1 MPAFA
6 GMTSK
11 SLVAKPVTSLT
22 QTVAPRARRTPLAL
36 GETLPALPLAL
47 FFLAWFIAPFVLLI
61 VISLFDT
68 AEFQAIGL
76 RQYAK
81 FLTDGYSLGVLWDT
95 LKLGFLVTAACL
107 PLAYALGL
115 VYVAGGPHRRTLIL
129 FLIMLPML
137 TSAVVRTFAW
147 IVILG
152 REGIV
157 NNAMLALGLWGAPVP
172 LLYTWGG
179 LILALAQIQLPLM
192 ALPVINSLLK
202 LDRNIVDAA
211 EALGASRF
219 RRLWTVIVPLT
230 LPGAL
235 AGALLVFAAST
246 TAFITQTLVGGG
258 RIVLMPLDIY
268 QQAVGVQDWPFAAAL
283 SIVFTLSIL
292 AITYFINSAAQRRM
306 RGVDAA

>member
-1 MPAFA
+1 VA
-6 GMTSK
+6 
-11 SLVAKPVTSLT
+11 SLAEAPTIPVRG
-22 QTVAPRARRTPLAL
+22 PRRWALPAL

-47 FFLAWFIAPFVLLI
+47 FFLAWFVAPFVLLV

-68 AEFQAIGL
+68 ADFQTLSL

-81 FLTDGYSLGVLWDT
+81 FFTDGYSLGVLWDT
-95 LKLGFLVTAACL
+95 LELGFLVTAVCL

-115 VYVAGGPHRRTLIL
+115 VYVGGGPRRRTLIL

-157 NNAMLALGLWGAPVP
+157 SSTMLALGLWGAPTS

-211 EALGASRF
+211 EALGASRL

-258 RIVLMPLDIY
+258 RIVLMPLNVY

-283 SIVFTLSIL
+283 SVVFTVAIL
-292 AITYFINSAAQRRM
+292 AITYLLNAMAQRRM

>member
-1 MPAFA
+1 MA
-6 GMTSK
+6 
-11 SLVAKPVTSLT
+11 SLAETAAVPV
-22 QTVAPRARRTPLAL
+22 RATRRWVFPAL

-47 FFLAWFIAPFVLLI
+47 FFLAWFVAPFVLLV

-81 FLTDGYSLGVLWDT
+81 FFTDGYSPGVLWDT
-95 LKLGFLVTAACL
+95 VELGFLVTAACL

-115 VYVAGGPHRRTLIL
+115 VYVAGGPRRRTLIL

-152 REGIV
+152 REGII
-157 NNAMLALGLWGAPVP
+157 NSTMLALGLWGAPTP

-202 LDRNIVDAA
+202 LDRNVVDAA

-219 RRLWTVIVPLT
+219 RRLWTVIVPLS

-283 SIVFTLSIL
+283 SVVFTLSIL
-292 AITYFINSAAQRRM
+292 AVTYVLNSAAQSRM

>member
-1 MPAFA
+1 MASLAEVASVAVPGARWRRLPAL
-6 GMTSK
+6 S
-11 SLVAKPVTSLT
+11 
-22 QTVAPRARRTPLAL
+22 
-36 GETLPALPLAL
+36 ETLPALPLAL

-95 LKLGFLVTAACL
+95 LELGFLVTAACL

-152 REGIV
+152 REGII
-157 NNAMLALGLWGAPVP
+157 NSTMLALGLWGAPAP

-179 LILALAQIQLPLM
+179 LVVALAQIQLPLM

-202 LDRNIVDAA
+202 LDRNILDAA

-230 LPGAL
+230 IPGAL

-292 AITYFINSAAQRRM
+292 AITYLINSAAQRRM

>member
-1 MPAFA
+1 
-6 GMTSK
+6 
-11 SLVAKPVTSLT
+11 VATFTEIAPSPLPV
-22 QTVAPRARRTPLAL
+22 ARWRVLPEF
-36 GETLPALPLAL
+36 GDTLPALPLAL
-47 FFLAWFIAPFVLLI
+47 FFLAWFVAPFVLLL

-68 AEFQAIGL
+68 SEFHATGL
-76 RQYAK
+76 RQYQK

-95 LKLGFLVTAACL
+95 LLLGFSVTGACL

-115 VYVAGGPHRRTLIL
+115 VYMEVGTHWRTLIL
-129 FLIMLPML
+129 FLTMLPML

-157 NNAMLALGLWGAPVP
+157 NNAMLALGLWGEPAR
-172 LLYTWGG
+172 LLYSWGG

-192 ALPVINSLLK
+192 TLPVINSLVK
-202 LDRNIVDAA
+202 LDRNMIDAA
-211 EALGASRF
+211 EGLGASRW
-219 RRLWTVIVPLT
+219 RQLWTVILPLT
-230 LPGAL
+230 LPGAI

-258 RIVLMPLDIY
+258 RIILMPLDIY

-283 SIVFTLSIL
+283 SIIFTLSIVV
-292 AITYFINSAAQRRM
+292 ITYLVNSLAQKRM
-306 RGVDAA
+306 RGVDAT

>member
-1 MPAFA
+1 MA
-6 GMTSK
+6 
-11 SLVAKPVTSLT
+11 SLAETAAVPVR
-22 QTVAPRARRTPLAL
+22 PARRWALPVL
-36 GETLPALPLAL
+36 GETLPALPLAV
-47 FFLAWFIAPFVLLI
+47 FFLAWFVAPFVLLV

-68 AEFQAIGL
+68 AEFQALGL
-76 RQYAK
+76 RQYAT
-81 FLTDGYSLGVLWDT
+81 FFTDGYSLGVLWDT
-95 LKLGFLVTAACL
+95 LELAFLVTAVCL
-107 PLAYALGL
+107 PLASALGL
-115 VYVAGGPHRRTLIL
+115 VYVAGGPHRRTVIL

-152 REGIV
+152 REGII
-157 NNAMLALGLWGAPVP
+157 NNTMLALGLWGTPAP
-172 LLYTWGG
+172 LLYSWGG

-219 RRLWTVIVPLT
+219 RRLCTVIVPLS

-258 RIVLMPLDIY
+258 RIVLMPLNIY

-283 SIVFTLSIL
+283 SVVFTVSIL
-292 AITYFINSAAQRRM
+292 AITYLLNATAQRRM

>member
-1 MPAFA
+1 
-6 GMTSK
+6 
-11 SLVAKPVTSLT
+11 V
-22 QTVAPRARRTPLAL
+22 
-36 GETLPALPLAL
+36 
-47 FFLAWFIAPFVLLI
+47 APFVLLV

-68 AEFQAIGL
+68 PEFQALGL
-76 RQYAK
+76 RQYGK

-95 LKLGFLVTAACL
+95 LELGFLVTIACL

-115 VYVAGGPHRRTLIL
+115 VYVAGGSHRRTLIL

-152 REGIV
+152 REGII
-157 NNAMLALGLWGAPVP
+157 NTAMLALGLWGAPAP
-172 LLYTWGG
+172 LLYSWGG
-179 LILALAQIQLPLM
+179 LVLALAQIQLPLM

-202 LDRNIVDAA
+202 LDRNVVDAA

-219 RRLWTVIVPLT
+219 RRLFTVIVPLS

-283 SIVFTLSIL
+283 SVVFTLSIL
-292 AITYFINSAAQRRM
+292 VITYLINSLAQRRM

>member
-1 MPAFA
+1 VA
-6 GMTSK
+6 
-11 SLVAKPVTSLT
+11 SLAEAAAIPGR
-22 QTVAPRARRTPLAL
+22 APRRWAFPVL
-36 GETLPALPLAL
+36 GDTLPALPLAL
-47 FFLAWFIAPFVLLI
+47 FFLAWFVAPFVLLV

-68 AEFQAIGL
+68 ADFQAIGL

-81 FLTDGYSLGVLWDT
+81 FFTDGYSLGVLWDT
-95 LKLGFLVTAACL
+95 LELGLLVTAVCL

-115 VYVAGGPHRRTLIL
+115 VYVAGGPRRRTLIL

-157 NNAMLALGLWGAPVP
+157 NSTMLALGLWGTPTP

-179 LILALAQIQLPLM
+179 LIVALAQIQLPLM

-258 RIVLMPLDIY
+258 RIVLMPLNIY

-283 SIVFTLSIL
+283 SVVFTVSIL
-292 AITYFINSAAQRRM
+292 AITYLLNAMAQRRM

>member
-1 MPAFA
+1 
-6 GMTSK
+6 
-11 SLVAKPVTSLT
+11 
-22 QTVAPRARRTPLAL
+22 
-36 GETLPALPLAL
+36 
-47 FFLAWFIAPFVLLI
+47 
-61 VISLFDT
+61 
-68 AEFQAIGL
+68 L
-76 RQYAK
+76 RQYAT
-81 FLTDGYSLGVLWDT
+81 FFTDGYSLGVLWDT
-95 LKLGFLVTAACL
+95 LELGFLVTAACL

-152 REGIV
+152 REGII
-157 NNAMLALGLWGAPVP
+157 NNTMLALGLWGTPAP
-172 LLYTWGG
+172 LLYSWGG

-219 RRLWTVIVPLT
+219 RRLCTVIVPLS

-258 RIVLMPLDIY
+258 RIVLMPLNIY

-283 SIVFTLSIL
+283 SVVFTVSIL
-292 AITYFINSAAQRRM
+292 AITYLLNATAQHRM

>member
-1 MPAFA
+1 VRLLAVATLAQTATVPAKVMRTRVF
-6 GMTSK
+6 
-11 SLVAKPVTSLT
+11 PV
-22 QTVAPRARRTPLAL
+22 L
-36 GETLPALPLAL
+36 GGTLPALPLAL
-47 FFLAWFIAPFVLLI
+47 FFLAWFIAPFVLLV

-68 AEFQAIGL
+68 ADFQAVGL

-115 VYVAGGPHRRTLIL
+115 VYVAGGPHRRTFIL

-152 REGIV
+152 REGII
-157 NNAMLALGLWGAPVP
+157 NNTMLALGLWGAPAP

-179 LILALAQIQLPLM
+179 LILALAQIQLPLT

-230 LPGAL
+230 MPGAV

-292 AITYFINSAAQRRM
+292 AITYLINSAAQRRM
-306 RGVDAA
+306 RGVDAT